1 MITLNTVEEALDTLN
16 ARAPE
21 LFSRSLLIGGWCAL
35 IYYQSLIDSCDPD
48 YPAPVPESRDRLISK
63 EIDFTNV
70 WSEDVFEALPD
81 FVVHPQKGAP
91 YLQIGEI
98 RLGFAQAP
106 EAIDPEEAFEKSRKL
121 RTRTGTIYSLLDPVR
136 LYRGKLAMIQK
147 GRGKANDTFHLQI
160 ASTYA
165 RFELAEAIKRAAT
178 NREVNSQEYVDQLT
192 KEMRDVAPELLRP

>member
-1 MITLNTVEEALDTLN
+1 MINLGAVETALDTLN

-35 IYYQSLIDSCDPD
+35 IYYQSLVDSRDPD
-48 YPAPVPESRDRLISK
+48 HPAPVPESRERLISK
-63 EIDFTNV
+63 DIDFTNV
-70 WSEDVFEALPD
+70 WSEDFFDALPD
-81 FVVHPQKGAP
+81 FVVHPDKGAP
-91 YLQIGEI
+91 YLKIGEI
-98 RLGFAQAP
+98 RLGFAQVP

-121 RTRTGTIYSLLDPVR
+121 RTRAGTIYSLLDPVR

-165 RFELAEAIKRAAT
+165 RFELAEAIRMAASNPEAGVQVDVLT
-178 NREVNSQEYVDQLT
+178 QEI
-192 KEMRDVAPELLRP
+192 RDLAPELLRD